1 VMRQIIFI
9 LGFLFAS
16 TFCFSQACSTN
27 PGAGVTCACNVQW
40 DANHVTAPVGNTNRV
55 YDVCYANSLGLHNTQ
70 RIGMFLHGGGYAGKL
85 HDSGDY
91 PPAANIT
98 SLVLNNGSPINL
110 YLVEY
115 TVILLGQLTEQLDP
129 GDTSMSL
136 LSVFGTQ
143 WESLV
148 WWPTGAGNGFT
159 ATVDTG
165 ADAENVTITAT
176 SGSYSSATWTIGG
189 HGPTRTHPAGT
200 FVWNPATSAGVGS
213 GWPAAETDIAS
224 FTSFVAQCSTGGLT
238 PGTGVCSG
246 FSSVP
251 GNPQHIVEIGGSAG
265 GLLGLRF
272 LQAGCNSGA
281 TCPYLVNTPGAI
293 GYTSWTAKS
302 WRVSNPVGTSSIGYS
317 DALDPAAIY
326 VHDLLLG
333 RQNDLGGF
341 GNIAMCECVPEC
353 TDFDNTTTIS
363 CLSGPNACYTSCT
376 NTMSPLA
383 ISRAGTPIPVSG
395 WTCAGDGDTDFYQA
409 DVEMGTQPHMT
420 TTVYPHTAH
429 GCNAFS
435 NTTNPA
441 WIHSL
446 MLLGPGASPGSPSGT
461 VQSSDTVGPN

>member
-1 VMRQIIFI
+1 MRQIIFI

-189 HGPTRTHPAGT
+189 HGPTRSHPAGT